1 VTFEVDVKNHGEGVS
16 KETFI
21 YQTVVDESGQ
31 QVSYM
36 EIQLGDINPH
46 NLTNVT
52 FGIKI
57 PSSAQS
63 GVYRSYI
70 TAEGKANNGT
80 TYSSNTAETQ
90 FL

>member
-36 EIQLGDINPH
+36 EIQLGDIN
-46 NLTNVT
+46 
-52 FGIKI
+52 
-57 PSSAQS
+57 
-63 GVYRSYI
+63 I
-70 TAEGKANNGT
+70 TDCP
-80 TYSSNTAETQ
+80 
-90 FL
+90 